1 MFENM
6 TARERKLATAVLCL
20 VPAALLFMS
29 VFWVI
34 GKFGE
39 NSQEYFRLQSAYSAE
54 NDRKDNANNAK
65 LRRNYYNSISLSPV
79 YEDAGNEYQIWLKT
93 LLKETKL
100 SYKTFTPR
108 DVGEFKNNQVIGRKK
123 KFSFTATGKLDQVID
138 FLTKFYSVDVLHRIN
153 SIKINPRNET
163 SGGNKKVRT
172 GELSV
177 SFVIEVA
184 SLKTAGE
191 NPDFDKNLRQLPRS
205 EDDYQ
210 SAIVRRNIFGPAN
223 NVPTVTARPSRSYQ
237 WMKDA
242 RINVT
247 GKDADE
253 NDKLTFELVEGDV
266 KEAKLDASS
275 GKRYTKLTVPGQE
288 AGEYKFK
295 IKVTDSGF
303 PPKENFADITVK
315 FGEKPK
321 PKVVE
326 TKKPKKPPFVH
337 ATETF
342 ITGITKLS
350 SGDWQVWIKVQ
361 TTGEKYQLFEGESF
375 ELDKK
380 EWVVD
385 LIEPHSAVFLVDGK
399 QLKINEGE
407 KFDKPVKD

>member
-34 GKFGE
+34 GKFGQ

-191 NPDFDKNLRQLPRS
+191 NPDFDKNVRQLPRS
-205 EDDYQ
+205 KDDYQ

-266 KEAKLDASS
+266 KEAKLDASP